1 MITKDQIIKALY
13 NSAKK
18 TETTEGVEMNFI
30 FADQADAILNLL
42 QADVINSYNV
52 EKFKRMEVAIKIIL
66 TNIELLGTR
75 QNKEYTISKQDIN
88 TLKDALK

>member
-1 MITKDQIIKALY
+1 MNKDNK
-13 NSAKK
+13 NTEVDNTDKK
-18 TETTEGVEMNFI
+18 LHI
-30 FADQADAILNLL
+30 S
-42 QADVINSYNV
+42 DVSNSYDA

>member
-1 MITKDQIIKALY
+1 MKEDKNLEQNLD
-13 NSAKK
+13 NSNEKLH
-18 TETTEGVEMNFI
+18 I
-30 FADQADAILNLL
+30 S
-42 QADVINSYNV
+42 DVSNSYDV

>member
-1 MITKDQIIKALY
+1 MNKDEQ
-13 NSAKK
+13 
-18 TETTEGVEMNFI
+18 
-30 FADQADAILNLL
+30 DLNNAQNPKLGIS
-42 QADVINSYNV
+42 DVSNSYNV

>member
-1 MITKDQIIKALY
+1 MGNLKDNI
-13 NSAKK
+13 N
-18 TETTEGVEMNFI
+18 TENTDKNY
-30 FADQADAILNLL
+30 LL
-42 QADVINSYNV
+42 SDVSNNYNV

>member
-1 MITKDQIIKALY
+1 MEKDNKRTELD
-13 NSAKK
+13 NTDKK
-18 TETTEGVEMNFI
+18 LHI
-30 FADQADAILNLL
+30 S
-42 QADVINSYNV
+42 DVSNSYNV